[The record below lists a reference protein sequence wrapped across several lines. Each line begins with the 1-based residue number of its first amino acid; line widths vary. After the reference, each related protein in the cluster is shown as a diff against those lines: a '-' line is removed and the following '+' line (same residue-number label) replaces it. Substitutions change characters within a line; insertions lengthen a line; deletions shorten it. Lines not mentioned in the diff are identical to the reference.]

1 MASILKVD
9 TVQGATTATT
19 VAMPSNTHIP
29 GHVVQTVEYKA
40 MPTYIEVSSNTFTA
54 SNMQVDITPKYNNSK
69 IILRASWSYWLA
81 ADSNNYQISTIYRNG
96 SNLGT
101 GSYSGIAFHGP
112 MRNSTYNNHTMIET
126 VDYPAT
132 TNSTNYRVY
141 CRPYNANV
149 SNLRFQWSATV
160 SFLQA
165 MEIAV

>member
-1 MASILKVD
+1 MSSVMKVD
-9 TVQGATTATT
+9 SITKSDGTAG
-19 VAMPSNTHIP
+19 VHIT

-54 SNMQVDITPKYNNSK
+54 SSMQADIAPKYNNSK
-69 IILRASWSYWLA
+69 IILRASWSYWMA
-81 ADSNNYQISTIYRNG
+81 TDSNNYQIATIYRNG

-101 GSYSGIAFHGP
+101 GGYNCIAFHGP
-112 MRNSTYNNHTMIET
+112 MRNSTYNNHCMIET

-149 SNLRFQWSATV
+149 SNLRFQWTATV

>member
-1 MASILKVD
+1 MSSVMKVD
-9 TVQGATTATT
+9 SITKSDGTAG
-19 VAMPSNTHIP
+19 VHIA
-29 GHVVQTVEYKA
+29 GHVIQTVEYKA

-54 SNMQVDITPKYNNSK
+54 SNMQVDITPKYNDSK

-81 ADSNNYQISTIYRNG
+81 SDSNNYQIATIYKNG
-96 SNLGT
+96 SNLGI

-112 MRNSTYNNHTMIET
+112 MRNSTYNNHAMLET

-149 SNLRFQWSATV
+149 RNL
-160 SFLQA
+160 
-165 MEIAV
+165 

>member
-1 MASILKVD
+1 MSTLKVD
-9 TVQGATTATT
+9 SITKSDGSDGV
-19 VAMPSNTHIP
+19 HIA

-40 MPTYIEVSSNTFTA
+40 MPGYIEVSANSFTA
-54 SNMQVDITPKYNNSK
+54 SSMQVDISPKYNNSK
-69 IILRASWSYWLA
+69 IILRASWSYWMA
-81 ADSNNYQISTIYRNG
+81 SDSNNYQIATIYRNG

-101 GSYSGIAFHGP
+101 GGYNCIAFHGP
-112 MRNSTYNNHTMIET
+112 MRNSTYNNHAMLET

-132 TNSTNYRVY
+132 TSSTNYRVY

-149 SNLRFQWSATV
+149 SSLRFQWTATV

>member
-1 MASILKVD
+1 MSSVMKVD
-9 TVQGATTATT
+9 SITKSDGTAG
-19 VAMPSNTHIP
+19 VHIT

-40 MPTYIEVSSNTFTA
+40 YPSYIEANTNSFTA
-54 SNMQVDITPKYNNSK
+54 SSMQVDITPKYNNSK
-69 IILRASWSYWLA
+69 IILRASWSYWFA
-81 ADSNNYQISTIYRNG
+81 SDSNNYQIATIYRNG
-96 SNLGT
+96 NNLGT
-101 GSYSGIAFHGP
+101 GSYNCIAFHGP
-112 MRNSTYNNHTMIET
+112 MRNSTYNNHAMIET

-149 SNLRFQWSATV
+149 SNLRFQWSAAA

>member
-1 MASILKVD
+1 MASVLKVD
-9 TVQGATTATT
+9 QLQGVSTAAN
-19 VAMPSNTHIP
+19 VHIP

-40 MPTYIEVSSNTFTA
+40 MPNYIEVSANSFTA
-54 SNMQVDITPKYNNSK
+54 SSMQVDITPKYNNSK
-69 IILRASWSYWLA
+69 IILRASWSYWMA
-81 ADSNNYQISTIYRNG
+81 SDTNNYQIATIYRNG

-101 GSYSGIAFHGP
+101 GGYNCIAFHGP
-112 MRNSTYNNHTMIET
+112 MRNSTYNNHAMLET

-149 SNLRFQWSATV
+149 SLLRFQWSATV

>member
-81 ADSNNYQISTIYRNG
+81 SDSNNYQISTIYRNG

>member
-1 MASILKVD
+1 MASVLKVD
-9 TVQGATTATT
+9 QLQGVSTAAN
-19 VAMPSNTHIP
+19 VHIP

-40 MPTYIEVSSNTFTA
+40 YPSYIEVTA
-54 SNMQVDITPKYNNSK
+54 NSFVASDMQVDITPKYNNSK
-69 IILRASWSYWLA
+69 IILRASWGYWMA
-81 ADSNNYQISTIYRNG
+81 TDSNNYQIATIYRNG

-101 GSYSGIAFHGP
+101 GSYSCLAFHGP
-112 MRNSTYNNHTMIET
+112 MRNSSYNNHAMMET

-149 SNLRFQWSATV
+149 SNLRFQWSAQV

>member
-9 TVQGATTATT
+9 QLQGVSTAAN
-19 VAMPSNTHIP
+19 VHIP

-40 MPTYIEVSSNTFTA
+40 YPSYIEVTANSFVASS
-54 SNMQVDITPKYNNSK
+54 MQVDITPKYNDSK
-69 IILRASWSYWLA
+69 IILRASWGYWMA
-81 ADSNNYQISTIYRNG
+81 SDSNNYQIATIYRDG

-101 GSYSGIAFHGP
+101 GSYSCLAFHGP
-112 MRNSTYNNHTMIET
+112 MRNSTYNNHAMMET

-149 SNLRFQWSATV
+149 SNLRFQWSAQV